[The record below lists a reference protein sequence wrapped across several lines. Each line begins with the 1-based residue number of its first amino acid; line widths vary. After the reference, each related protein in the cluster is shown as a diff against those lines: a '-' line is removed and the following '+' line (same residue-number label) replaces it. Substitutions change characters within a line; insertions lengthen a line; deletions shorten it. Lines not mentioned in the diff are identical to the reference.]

1 MPLIESRFN
10 RVSRII
16 LMMLAALGLL
26 TPFIAKAQQ
35 RFENLD
41 RLDGLVA
48 TTVGAGIGQPGG
60 AVAPIDRRLKLAPCP
75 SLPQVDPPAL
85 GAVAVSCPALGWRLR
100 VPLLGG
106 GEIASA
112 PPPGARRA
120 APAAPT
126 AQPVV
131 RKGDPVQ
138 LVAGDGSFTVSRPM
152 VADEDGAAGATIR
165 VRQDPRSPPI
175 AARVEDVGM
184 VRIPGV

>member
-1 MPLIESRFN
+1 MFLIENPISQI
-10 RVSRII
+10 SRIVI
-16 LMMLAALGLL
+16 MMLAALGL
-26 TPFIAKAQQ
+26 TMPFHAKAQQ

-48 TTVGAGIGQPGG
+48 TTAGAGIGQPGG
-60 AVAPIDRRLKLAPCP
+60 AVAPIDRRLRLAPCP

-100 VPLLGG
+100 VPLLAG

-112 PPPGARRA
+112 LPPGIRR
-120 APAAPT
+120 APT
-126 AQPVV
+126 ATAPQPVV

-138 LVAGDGSFTVSRPM
+138 LMAGDGSFTVSRAM
-152 VADEDGAAGATIR
+152 IADEDGVAGATIR
-165 VRQDPRSPPI
+165 VRQDPRSPPVS
-175 AARVEDVGM
+175 ARVEGAGM